1 MEAVPRLSMLH
12 FDLKYSPENTDFL
25 LKLKRLIHV
34 SLAISLSPLYH
45 LKIKSLVFCIL
56 QPFFL
61 PSALFKASM
70 ELFETE
76 NDVNVEAFGRT

>member
-34 SLAISLSPLYH
+34 SLAISLSSLYH
-45 LKIKSLVFCIL
+45 LKIKSYVFIYL
-56 QPFFL
+56 A
-61 PSALFKASM
+61 ALFP
-70 ELFETE
+70 
-76 NDVNVEAFGRT
+76 AFSFV